1 MNIKTEIKIPQQNFF
16 SGNFLL
22 RKLSYQNAGLSNNFH
37 IIIILKKRQTW
48 QDVSRFSSSK
58 N

>member
-1 MNIKTEIKIPQQNFF
+1 MNIKTEIKIPQRIFF

-37 IIIILKKRQTW
+37 IIIISKKRQTW